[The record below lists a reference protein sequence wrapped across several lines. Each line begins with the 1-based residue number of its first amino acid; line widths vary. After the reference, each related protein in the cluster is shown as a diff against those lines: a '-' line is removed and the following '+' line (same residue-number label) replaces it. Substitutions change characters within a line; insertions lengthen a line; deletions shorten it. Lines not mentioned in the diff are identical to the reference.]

1 MRKFA
6 ISFLILCFTVLVFAF
21 PIQSQMA
28 TMGEALNVA
37 NNWVALIIQKK
48 GDWGG
53 VQTATVEDVQEFKRR
68 GKTIGY
74 FCHVKPQGFIVVSL
88 LKELAPVKAYSAVS
102 CLDPASEEAL
112 VDVIKGGMD
121 RVLTTIEKQL
131 GPIKSVQTQDLSDM
145 LDIDYHQS
153 WVKLSGS
160 VKSFV
165 NGIESDEIEMDYQG
179 GGPPLL
185 SSSWHQRSPY
195 NQYCPIGNTG
205 CPDCCPSDPGT
216 CPPTQPTVVGCV
228 ATAGAQIMKYW
239 NWPPYGYE
247 NPGSY
252 TWDGD
257 DSCSVGGT
265 VGGGDLSVTI
275 TDSYDWAHM
284 ANRYVWNTTPNPDR
298 WEDEKGNPLTQ
309 AHLDAVAELCYEV
322 GVSVEMD
329 YGACGSGA
337 QTSDMK
343 DVFPDHYYYSTAC
356 SRADR
361 EDYSSSG
368 LWFEHLKDQ
377 FNLNRPV
384 QYRILGHSIVGDGWQ
399 KVTINDELTK
409 QYHMN
414 YGWGRICATQDGC
427 NTWYTVDTLFY
438 PVSGSTLDDEYIVE
452 NIVPS
457 VAMGSLFWGDKL
469 RNGEFPFR
477 YFDQDA
483 ISEWAT
489 FYAHNIQFLPGVTV
503 TCGPVP
509 PNAASQI
516 EFIGYN
522 ILNCRLFSRGDMSR
536 GIRIQGGGGE
546 GIVKAS
552 LVLYD
557 RGSIKFH

>member
-1 MRKFA
+1 MKKFA

-21 PIQSQMA
+21 PVQSQMA

-48 GDWGG
+48 GEWGG

-74 FCHVKPQGFIVVSL
+74 FCRVKPQGFIVISL
-88 LKELAPVKAYSAVS
+88 RKELAPVKAYSAVS
-102 CLDPASEEAL
+102 DLDPASEEGL

-121 RVLTTIEKQL
+121 RILTTIEKQF

-145 LDIDYHQS
+145 LDIDYNQS
-153 WVKLSGS
+153 WVKLSSS

-165 NGIESDEIEMDYQG
+165 DGIESDELEMNYQG
-179 GGPPLL
+179 GDPPLL
-185 SSSWHQRSPY
+185 SSSWHQREPY
-195 NQYCPIGNTG
+195 NQFCPIGNTG
-205 CPDCCPSDPGT
+205 CPDCCPSDPWT
-216 CPPTQPTVVGCV
+216 CFPAQPTLVGCV

-239 NWPPYGYE
+239 SWPPYGYG

-275 TDSYDWAHM
+275 TDSYDWAHI

-322 GVSVEMD
+322 GVAVEMD
-329 YGACGSGA
+329 YGACESSA
-337 QTSDMK
+337 DTYDME
-343 DVFPDHYYYSTAC
+343 DVFTDHYYYSTAC
-356 SRADR
+356 SVAERD
-361 EDYSSSG
+361 DFPTSDSK
-368 LWFEHLKDQ
+368 LWFEHLKNQ

-384 QYRILGHSIVGDGWQ
+384 QYHIFKHSLISDGWQ
-399 KVTINDELTK
+399 VLGETR

-414 YGWGRICATQDGC
+414 YGWGCIGTTQDGC
-427 NTWYTVDTLFY
+427 NTWYTVDALYY
-438 PVSGSTLDDEYIVE
+438 PAPGSALDDEYVVE
-452 NIVPS
+452 NIVPN
-457 VAMGSLFWGDKL
+457 VAMGDSFWGDQL
-469 RNGEFPFR
+469 RNEDFPFH

-483 ISEWAT
+483 VSEWAT
-489 FYAHNIQFLPGVTV
+489 FHAHNIQFLPGITV

-516 EFIGYN
+516 EFTGFD
-522 ILNCRLFSRGDMSR
+522 ILNGRLFSRGDMTR
-536 GIRIQGGGGE
+536 GIKIQGGGGV
-546 GIVKAS
+546 GTVKSS
-552 LVLYD
+552 LVLYE